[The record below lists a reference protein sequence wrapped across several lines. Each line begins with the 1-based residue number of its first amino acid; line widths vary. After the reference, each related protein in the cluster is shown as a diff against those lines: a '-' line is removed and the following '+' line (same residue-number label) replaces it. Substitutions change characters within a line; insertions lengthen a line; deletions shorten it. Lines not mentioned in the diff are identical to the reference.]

1 MFITIEELKF
11 AWLQVRQGTKNA
23 GVDGITLDFFASMVN
38 HQLQIL
44 QHQLQEQLYHTYPAK
59 GFYIPKKSG
68 GKRLIG
74 IPTVRDRIVQRLL
87 LEELYYPL
95 EQTFLDCSYA
105 YRPGH
110 NIQQAVKHL
119 FFYSQLRPTW
129 IIKADIQQFFD
140 NLCWALLFTY
150 LEDLQVE
157 ANVTELVKQ
166 QVKAGVVIGGKR
178 IFSGQGV
185 LQGGI
190 LSGALANLY
199 LTEFD
204 RLCLSHG
211 VNLVRYGDDFAIAC
225 ESWVQANRIL
235 DQVSDWLRGLYL
247 YLQPEK
253 TQIYAPDDELIFLGY
268 RFVNGEVYPP
278 PPPEIKNGKW
288 LINDSGMPY
297 FRLNQ
302 RPSKFVSRPPRACST
317 VKPVQI
323 SPAPI
328 SHYWMNEMSTL
339 YITDQG
345 AYLNLYRQQFQVL
358 YKGELKLKIPVVRVS
373 HIVLFGCC
381 NLSHGAVAC
390 ALRNR
395 IPVMYLS
402 QKGKY
407 FGRLETEGQAKV
419 EYLARQVECCR
430 NPEFTRKQAEA
441 IVLAKLHNSRILL
454 MRLNRR
460 RPTDIATQAIDT
472 IEILM
477 DNLPFAESMDALR
490 GYEGKAATVYFQALG
505 SLFSGVLVFE
515 RRTKRPPTDPINSL
529 LSLGYTLLSQQVYS
543 FVQAVG
549 LHTHFG
555 NLHVP
560 RDNHPA
566 LVSDLMEEFRAQI
579 VDSFVSYLVN
589 KKILTPDDFTPPDER
604 GGVYLHPDALKKFLK
619 HWEEKL
625 QTEVTHPHTGY
636 KVVYRRC
643 IELQVREYIA
653 CLMGEVEVYRP
664 MVWEK

>member
-1 MFITIEELKF
+1 MAFTIEELRF
-11 AWLQVRQGTKNA
+11 AWFQVRLGTKNA
-23 GVDGITLDFFASMVN
+23 GVDGITLDFFASMVSD
-38 HQLQIL
+38 QLQIL
-44 QHQLQEQLYHTYPAK
+44 QHQLQQQIYHTYPAK

-68 GKRLIG
+68 GKRLVG

-87 LEELYYPL
+87 LEELYFPL
-95 EQTFLDCSYA
+95 EDTFLDCSYA

-110 NIQQAVKHL
+110 NIQQAVQHL
-119 FFYSQLRPTW
+119 FSYYQLRPTW

-140 NLCWALLFTY
+140 NLCWALLFTN
-150 LEDLQVE
+150 LEELKLEV
-157 ANVTELVKQ
+157 NILELVEQ
-166 QVKAGVVIGGKR
+166 QIKAGVVIGGKT
-178 IFSGQGV
+178 IFSGKGV
-185 LQGGI
+185 LQGAV

-225 ESWVQANRIL
+225 ESWLQANRIL
-235 DQVSDWLRGLYL
+235 EQITNWLRGLYL
-247 YLQPEK
+247 SLQPEK
-253 TQIYAPDDELIFLGY
+253 TQIYAPDDEFTFLGY
-268 RFVNGEVYPP
+268 RFVNGEVYAP

-288 LINDSGMPY
+288 LINDSGTPY

-302 RPSKFVSRPPRACST
+302 RPAKFVSRPPKACST
-317 VKPVQI
+317 VKPVAI
-323 SPAPI
+323 VPAPI
-328 SHYWMNEMSTL
+328 SHYWINEMSTL
-339 YITDQG
+339 YVTDQG
-345 AYLNLYRQQFQVL
+345 AYLNVYHQQFQVL

-381 NLSHGAVAC
+381 NLSHGAVAS
-390 ALRNR
+390 ALRSR

-402 QKGKY
+402 QRGKY

-441 IVLAKLHNSRILL
+441 IVLAKLHNSRALL
-454 MRLNRR
+454 LKFNRR
-460 RPTDIATQAIDT
+460 RPSKSAALAITSIA
-472 IEILM
+472 ELM
-477 DNLPFAESMDALR
+477 EKLRFAESMDALR
-490 GYEGKAATVYFQALG
+490 GYEGKAASLYFQALG
-505 SLFSGVLVFE
+505 SLFTGVFVFE
-515 RRTKRPPTDPINSL
+515 RRTKRPPTDPVNSL
-529 LSLGYTLLSQQVYS
+529 LSLGYTLLSQNVFS
-543 FVQAVG
+543 FVQSIG

-566 LVSDLMEEFRAQI
+566 LVSDLMEEFRAQV
-579 VDSFVSYLVN
+579 VDSFVAYLVN
-589 KKILTPDDFTPPDER
+589 TRILVPEDFTSPDER
-604 GGVYLHPDALKKFLK
+604 GGVYLFPDALKKFLK

-625 QTEVTHPHTGY
+625 QSEITHPHTGY
-636 KVVYRRC
+636 KVSIRRC
-643 IELQVREYIA
+643 IELQVREYIS

-664 MVWEK
+664 MIWKL